1 MNIIVS
7 LIFFMIAVM
16 LPFKRLMTFWVDF
29 MMSLGR
35 WRSLVIFDLMIAV
48 PLVLFCY
55 SIDGWY
61 YYAAP
66 IAIFVIAALLLLQ
79 GVYVVV
85 VRTEVCKKH
94 LQRVLSHY
102 YSIAIPLAIAFLC
115 LSIFILGRSYIGP
128 IVDVSDCE
136 SGRRL
141 SVACVVTNPEDMVL
155 TPDQQFII
163 VSEFGGT
170 GLLDEVVSGNL
181 ALVDAK
187 TKTRVPLPIIYS
199 DNTWGDATCQKT
211 VNSPFGP
218 HGLDLVKRADGRY
231 QLGVVNHMGGESVE
245 MFELVAVAKESAEPQ
260 PINQPE
266 ASAADIAPRNHWGL
280 IWRGCVV
287 APKVNYLNDL
297 SLLKDGSFFVSHMYS
312 HGFSTNDFLT
322 VALTK
327 EDTGYVLHWDRQ
339 NGFSQV
345 NGTEGAQPNGVIYDE
360 TGSLLY
366 VAFNLGDK
374 VLAVDAGSGEI
385 LRSYSINGPDNLVL
399 AGGNLWVTGL
409 NHRILDVLRCKF
421 LSACGLP
428 FAVVQLDASTLKEI
442 ERWSFHGEP
451 FGLPTVALPLGND
464 VLLGSFR
471 SNRLAYFNTR
481 FDPSVESELEP
492 DVEPEREPADD
503 VENQAK
509 GETVKG
515 AVEGEAGGGP
525 EQGAAEIEAEA
536 REGLDP
542 LTP

>member
-16 LPFKRLMTFWVDF
+16 LPFKRLMTFWADF

-48 PLVLFCY
+48 PLVLFCS

-66 IAIFVIAALLLLQ
+66 IAIFSLAALLLLQ

-85 VRTEVCKKH
+85 VRTDVCKKH
-94 LQRVLSHY
+94 LQLVLSHY
-102 YSIAIPLAIAFLC
+102 YSIAIPLAIVCLC

-128 IVDVSDCE
+128 IVDVSACE

-141 SVACVVTNPEDMVL
+141 TVACVVTNPEDMVL

-163 VSEFGGT
+163 VSEFGGI
-170 GLLDEVVSGNL
+170 GPLDEVGPGDL

-245 MFELVAVAKESAEPQ
+245 MFELVDVAKEPAEPQ
-260 PINQPE
+260 QINQPE
-266 ASAADIAPRNHWGL
+266 ASAAEITPRNHWGL

-297 SLLKDGSFFVSHMYS
+297 SLLKDGSFFVSHMYA
-312 HGFSTNDFLT
+312 HRFSTNDFLK

-345 NGTEGAQPNGVIYDE
+345 NGTEGAQPNGVTYDE
-360 TGSLLY
+360 TRSLLY

-374 VLAVDAGSGEI
+374 VLAIDAGSGDVV
-385 LRSYSINGPDNLVL
+385 RSYSINGPDNLVL

-409 NHRILDVLRCKF
+409 DHQILDVLRCKS
-421 LSACGLP
+421 LNACGLP
-428 FAVVQLDASTLKEI
+428 FVVVQLDVSTLKEI
-442 ERWSFHGEP
+442 ERWSFRGEP
-451 FGLPTVALPLGND
+451 FGLPTLALPLGND
-464 VLLGSFR
+464 VLIGSFQ
-471 SNRLAYFNTR
+471 SNRLAYFDTR
-481 FDPSVESELEP
+481 FDPSVESELEL
-492 DVEPEREPADD
+492 DVEPERGLADN

-515 AVEGEAGGGP
+515 TVEGEPEGGP
-525 EQGAAEIEAEA
+525 EQGAADIEV
-536 REGLDP
+536 EGRAGFDP
-542 LTP
+542 ITP

>member
-16 LPFKRLMTFWVDF
+16 LPFKRLMTFWADF

-48 PLVLFCY
+48 PLILFCN

-66 IAIFVIAALLLLQ
+66 IAIFSFAALLLLQ

-85 VRTEVCKKH
+85 VRTEECKKH
-94 LQRVLSHY
+94 LQLVLSHY
-102 YSIAIPLAIAFLC
+102 YSIAIPLAIVCLC
-115 LSIFILGRSYIGP
+115 LSVFILGRSYIGP
-128 IVDVSDCE
+128 IVEVSDCE

-141 SVACVVTNPEDMVL
+141 SVACEVTNPEDMVL

-163 VSEFGGT
+163 VSEFGGI
-170 GLLDEVVSGNL
+170 GPLDEVGPGNL
-181 ALVDAK
+181 VLLDTQ

-199 DNTWGDATCQKT
+199 DNTWGDVTCQKT
-211 VNSPFGP
+211 ANSPFGP

-245 MFELVAVAKESAEPQ
+245 MLELVTVAKEPVEPQ
-260 PINQPE
+260 QINQLE
-266 ASAADIAPRNHWGL
+266 ASATDSAPRNQWGL
-280 IWRGCVV
+280 IWRGCVA

-297 SLLKDGSFFVSHMYS
+297 SLLKDGSFFVSHMYA
-312 HGFSTNDFLT
+312 HRFSTNDFLK

-345 NGTEGAQPNGVIYDE
+345 NGTEGAQPNGVAYDE
-360 TGSLLY
+360 TRSLLY

-374 VLAVDAGSGEI
+374 VLAIDAGSGEV

-399 AGGNLWVTGL
+399 AGDNLWVTGL
-409 NHRILDVLRCKF
+409 DHRILDVFRCTS
-421 LSACGLP
+421 LSVCGLP
-428 FAVVQLDASTLKEI
+428 FVVVQLDVSTLKEI
-442 ERWSFHGEP
+442 ERWSFRGEP
-451 FGLPTVALPLGND
+451 FGLPTLALPLGSE
-464 VLLGSFR
+464 VLIGSMR
-471 SNRLAYFNTR
+471 SDRLAYFDTS
-481 FDPSVESELEP
+481 FDPSVESE
-492 DVEPEREPADD
+492 PERYIESESEIADG
-503 VENQAK
+503 VENHAK

-515 AVEGEAGGGP
+515 AAEGEAEAGP
-525 EQGAAEIEAEA
+525 KQGAAEIEVEA